1 MKAAQAAID
10 FVEQELVA
18 AEANVIRLR
27 AMLAKMREHED
38 PVDEFAGGAAML
50 EVTEAASRFGLSEDT
65 IRFWARTY
73 NCGKKDVVT
82 GRWLV
87 SVERIKARIN
97 SRKRR

>member
-1 MKAAQAAID
+1 M
-10 FVEQELVA
+10 
-18 AEANVIRLR
+18 AETDIARR
-27 AMLAKMREHED
+27 
-38 PVDEFAGGAAML
+38 VDELERRLARLEADRRLDDDIAELPVVVDSFAGETML